1 MAQLITP
8 NSVKVVTQNGE
19 VTISLQIDLNIN
31 LNQAGISFINND
43 GNIKDHNINANA
55 SGAKKDEDFEWV
67 IPDFKKT
74 EKVDFGK

>member
-31 LNQAGISFINND
+31 LNQ
-43 GNIKDHNINANA
+43 
-55 SGAKKDEDFEWV
+55 SGTVVGADSTVNSILPNKTKKMDDDAVDWE
-67 IPDFKKT
+67 IPDFGPTKKIN
-74 EKVDFGK
+74 FGK